1 MSATV
6 ARAIV
11 NAAQMLTWP
20 LKPWRR
26 RAAQAL
32 AAELLELDLPV
43 VTAHGALQFHCPTRE
58 SLHYVREFMLRE
70 PETLAWIDGFGSG
83 EVFWDI
89 GANIGQYSLYA
100 ALSGVST
107 MAFEPGAASY
117 GALTRNI
124 EVNKMDDR
132 IAAYCLAFGAA
143 TELSTLNMAR
153 TDAGSSMHAVGTDI
167 DAFGRTIAVRFRQAV
182 ATYSI
187 DNFMAVF
194 QPQFPTH
201 IKLDVDSIEDRI
213 IAGAQRTLADPR
225 LRSVMIELEGGL
237 DTPRARSIVDNLQV
251 AGLGRDSVAS
261 RATSANAL
269 FRRL

>member
-11 NAAQMLTWP
+11 NAAYVLTWP

-26 RAAQAL
+26 RAAQTL
-32 AAELLELDLPV
+32 AAELLEPDLPV
-43 VTAHGALQFHCPTRE
+43 HTTHGALRFHCPTRE
-58 SLHYVREFMLRE
+58 SLHYVREFTFRE
-70 PETLAWIDGFGSG
+70 PETLTWIDRFGPTDI
-83 EVFWDI
+83 FWDI
-89 GANIGQYSLYA
+89 GANVGQYSLYA
-100 ALSGVST
+100 ALSGVRT
-107 MAFEPGAASY
+107 LAFEPGAASY

-124 EVNKMDDR
+124 EVNGMDDR
-132 IAAYCLAFGAA
+132 IAAYCLAFSAT

-182 ATYSI
+182 AAYSI
-187 DNFMAVF
+187 DEFLAAF
-194 QPQFPTH
+194 RPPFPSH

-225 LRSVMIELEGGL
+225 LRSVMVEIEGGL
-237 DTPRARSIVDNLQV
+237 ETPRARAIMDSLQA
-251 AGLGRDSVAS
+251 AGLSQDIVAS
-261 RATSANAL
+261 RSTSANAL